1 MDRSEITE
9 KLSDIFKM
17 VMGDQAIALS
27 SCDENSNLTE
37 DLGLNSVG
45 ILYLVIAIEEFF
57 NIRFDDVGAA
67 DLQTVG
73 QVVDYIQS
81 KVS

>member
-1 MDRSEITE
+1 MERAEILA
-9 KLSDIFKM
+9 KLGEIFKM
-17 VMGDQAIALS
+17 VTGNTAERIS
-27 SCDENSNLTE
+27 YDENAKLVD

-57 NIRFDDVGAA
+57 HIRFEDVGTS
-67 DLQTVG
+67 DLKTVG

-81 KVS
+81 KVAQ

>member
-1 MDRSEITE
+1 MERAEILARLGE
-9 KLSDIFKM
+9 IFKM
-17 VMGDQAIALS
+17 VTGNTAERIS
-27 SCDENSNLTE
+27 YDENAKLVD

-57 NIRFDDVGAA
+57 HIRFEDVGTS
-67 DLQTVG
+67 DLKTVG

-81 KVS
+81 KVAQ

>member
-1 MDRSEITE
+1 MDRSEIIE

-17 VMGDQAIALS
+17 VMGDQAVDLN
-27 SCDENSNLTE
+27 SCDENSSLAE

-57 NIRFDDVGAA
+57 NVRFEDVGAA
-67 DLQTVG
+67 DVQTVG
-73 QVVDYIQS
+73 QVVDYIQ
-81 KVS
+81 KRVS

>member
-1 MDRSEITE
+1 MDRTEITA

-17 VMGDQAIALS
+17 VMGEGAADLPTTNENAALV
-27 SCDENSNLTE
+27 D

-45 ILYLVIAIEEFF
+45 ILYLVIAIEEYFQ
-57 NIRFDDVGAA
+57 IRFDDVGAS
-67 DLQTVG
+67 DFVTVG
-73 QVVDYIQS
+73 QVVDFIQS

>member
-1 MDRSEITE
+1 MERNEIIA

-17 VMGDQAIALS
+17 VMGDNAVDLTK
-27 SCDENSNLTE
+27 CDESSNLTD

-57 NIRFDDVGAA
+57 GVRFDDIGAS
-67 DLQTVG
+67 DLKTVG
-73 QVVDYIQS
+73 QVADYIES
-81 KVS
+81 KVK